1 MDNLGG
7 NQCTSVLWTFNVLE
21 ARCLLQQTDFTLD
34 WHVSILGFETFLVG
48 HLEMSN
54 SGIFPECR

>member
-34 WHVSILGFETFLVG
+34 WHVSVLGFETFLVA
-48 HLEMSN
+48 HLGMSN